1 MQIFGMQKTPLLDY
15 PGKLASVIFTG
26 GCNMNCPFCHNSELI
41 TLPKTGKISEEEVLS
56 HLRKRSSTL
65 DGVVITGGECTL
77 QKDLKDFCKK
87 VKDLGYLIK
96 IDTNGTNPD
105 VIASLV
111 SEGLTDYVAMDIK
124 NSKEKYTAIC
134 GWDFVDLNK
143 IQESIDYLMANH
155 VDYEFRTTVI
165 PEFHTPEDIKN
176 IGTWIKGAK
185 ALYLQSFKL
194 SDAVT
199 DKTLTEPTKETLL
212 SYQDILSNYVKK
224 VEIRGVDV

>member
-1 MQIFGMQKTPLLDY
+1 MQIFGLQKTTLLDY

-87 VKDLGYLIK
+87 IKDLGYLIK

-124 NSKEKYTAIC
+124 NSKEKYAATC